1 MYPHRR
7 GTIKLDMGN
16 IPFSFSPL
24 QYNQEYILPNVF
36 SGKLSQNYHKS
47 ILIPERLA
55 TSKKDVL
62 YGKRLFLSNTII

>member
-1 MYPHRR
+1 MYPHTR
-7 GTIKLDMGN
+7 GMIKWDMGN

-47 ILIPERLA
+47 ILIPGIMVA
-55 TSKKDVL
+55 S
-62 YGKRLFLSNTII
+62 